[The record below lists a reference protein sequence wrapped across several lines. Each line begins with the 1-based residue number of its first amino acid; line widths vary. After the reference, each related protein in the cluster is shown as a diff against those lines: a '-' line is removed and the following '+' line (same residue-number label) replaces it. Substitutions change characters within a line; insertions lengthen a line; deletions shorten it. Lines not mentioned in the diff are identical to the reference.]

1 MRFLDFTIALS
12 QFTDALLPGH
22 LQLSHETWRSC
33 KIKIIIYIIAHN
45 GGKLSKI
52 ANEVPMRI
60 ERDKYMRELIAS
72 RWNGQI
78 KVVTGLRR
86 SGKSYLLKFLF
97 AETLRSEGIDDDSI
111 IMLELDQ
118 IKFAA
123 FRNPLLLARFVR
135 EKVTD
140 PKKKYYL
147 FVDEIQFSEK
157 VPNPYLPQGKKITF
171 YDALNEFKE
180 MENLDVYVTGSTSRM
195 LSSDILTEFRG
206 RGHEIRMHPLSF
218 AEYYSVIQGDK
229 RDALADYLV
238 FGGMPYSL
246 HLDNEEKKMKYL
258 KGLASEMYIKDIVE
272 RQNIERVDVL
282 DAILDLLASSV
293 GSLTNPNNIAN
304 ALISKVGIKTNVNT
318 VRAYI
323 GHLKDAFL
331 FAEAKR
337 YDVRGK
343 AYFDYPNKYYCE
355 DNGLRNARTG
365 FRQQDVTHLMENT
378 IYNELIRR
386 GFSVDVGV
394 VYSHETNA
402 RGNSV
407 QLPHEIDFVVN
418 RGGERV
424 YIQSAYRMESEQKKQ
439 SEIRPF
445 FLTGDAFRKI
455 IIRDDVGRR
464 WFDEKGILNLN
475 LTDFL
480 LDDAIV

>member
-1 MRFLDFTIALS
+1 M
-12 QFTDALLPGH
+12 
-22 LQLSHETWRSC
+22 
-33 KIKIIIYIIAHN
+33 
-45 GGKLSKI
+45 
-52 ANEVPMRI
+52 
-60 ERDKYMRELIAS
+60 
-72 RWNGQI
+72 
-78 KVVTGLRR
+78 
-86 SGKSYLLKFLF
+86 
-97 AETLRSEGIDDDSI
+97 
-111 IMLELDQ
+111 
-118 IKFAA
+118 
-123 FRNPLLLARFVR
+123 
-135 EKVTD
+135 
-140 PKKKYYL
+140 
-147 FVDEIQFSEK
+147 
-157 VPNPYLPQGKKITF
+157 
-171 YDALNEFKE
+171 
-180 MENLDVYVTGSTSRM
+180 
-195 LSSDILTEFRG
+195 DI
-206 RGHEIRMHPLSF
+206 
-218 AEYYSVIQGDK
+218 
-229 RDALADYLV
+229 
-238 FGGMPYSL
+238 
-246 HLDNEEKKMKYL
+246 
-258 KGLASEMYIKDIVE
+258 
-272 RQNIERVDVL
+272 L

-304 ALISKVGIKTNVNT
+304 ALLSKVGIKTNVNT

-323 GHLKDAFL
+323 EHLKDAFL

-337 YDVRGK
+337 YDVREK

-407 QLPHEIDFVVN
+407 QVPHEIDFVVN
-418 RGGERV
+418 RSGERV

-464 WFDEKGILNLN
+464 WFDEKGILNVN
-475 LTDFL
+475 LSDFL

>member
-1 MRFLDFTIALS
+1 M
-12 QFTDALLPGH
+12 
-22 LQLSHETWRSC
+22 
-33 KIKIIIYIIAHN
+33 K
-45 GGKLSKI
+45 
-52 ANEVPMRI
+52 I
-60 ERDKYMRELIAS
+60 ERDKYMRELIES

-78 KVVTGLRR
+78 KVITGLRR

-97 AETLRSEGIDDDSI
+97 AEFLRAEGVIDNSI

-118 IKFAA
+118 TKFAA
-123 FRNPLLLARFVR
+123 FRNPLLLAKFVR
-135 EKVTD
+135 EKVSGH
-140 PKKKYYL
+140 KRKYYL

-157 VPNPYLPQGKKITF
+157 VSNPSVPDGKKITF

-180 MENLDVYVTGSTSRM
+180 MENLDVYVTGSTSKM
-195 LSSDILTEFRG
+195 LSRDILTEFRG
-206 RGHEIRMHPLSF
+206 RGYEIKMHPLSF
-218 AEYYSVIQGDK
+218 AEYYSVVQGDK
-229 RDALADYLV
+229 HDALADYLV

-246 HLDNEEKKMKYL
+246 RLGSEEKKMKYL
-258 KGLASEMYIKDIVE
+258 KDLAAELYIKDIIE

-282 DAILDLLASSV
+282 DAIIDLLSSSI

-304 ALISKVGIKTNVNT
+304 ALITQVGIKTNVNT
-318 VRAYI
+318 VRTYI

-365 FRQQDVTHLMENT
+365 FRQQDLTHLMENT
-378 IYNELIRR
+378 IYNELVLR

-394 VYSHETNA
+394 VYSYETNA

-407 QLPHEIDFVVN
+407 QVPHEIDFVVN

-424 YIQSAYRMESEQKKQ
+424 YIQSAYRIESERKKQ
-439 SEIRPF
+439 NEMRPF

-464 WFDEKGILNLN
+464 WFDEKGILNVN
-475 LTDFL
+475 LIDFL
-480 LDDAIV
+480 LDDSIV